1 MHKKKIGGIFM
12 EEVKNNV
19 KVEEKNTVRATKK
32 RNKILKIIGLV
43 LLVIILIYVAILIWK
58 ASIMNSLSNKAEKSK
73 KTMNYYTKQYTYMGD
88 TFITTESYHLGNDY
102 LTTHTWFSDSKEIRK
117 IVSYQKGD
125 ERISLLETDGKKYIL
140 DANTIVGGNILPLTY
155 LSNGF
160 MANLQ
165 YAFSVD
171 VESADCK
178 GKECYV
184 IKGDNY
190 QRYLDKETGLVVR
203 TIESDQVTDF
213 EFIFNEVKDTDIVK
227 PDTTGAM
234 MHE

>member
-1 MHKKKIGGIFM
+1 
-12 EEVKNNV
+12 
-19 KVEEKNTVRATKK
+19 
-32 RNKILKIIGLV
+32 
-43 LLVIILIYVAILIWK
+43 
-58 ASIMNSLSNKAEKSK
+58 
-73 KTMNYYTKQYTYMGD
+73 
-88 TFITTESYHLGNDY
+88 
-102 LTTHTWFSDSKEIRK
+102 
-117 IVSYQKGD
+117 
-125 ERISLLETDGKKYIL
+125 
-140 DANTIVGGNILPLTY
+140 
-155 LSNGF
+155 